1 MINPVDDLQDCD
13 DADDG
18 NNANGF
24 IQSFN
29 LESQTPAILGSQ
41 DPNIYTVTYHTSAN
55 DANQGINAI
64 TNTTAYTNTE
74 AYVQTIYIRLTNNIS
89 GCFADRQDFDI
100 VVNPLPEAKPC
111 FKY

>member
-1 MINPVDDLQDCD
+1 MLHNTLVVDPTPVINPVDDLQDCD

-55 DANQGINAI
+55 DANQGINAL
-64 TNTTAYTNTE
+64 
-74 AYVQTIYIRLTNNIS
+74 TIQRTYQYRGLCSLEDAN
-89 GCFADRQDFDI
+89 A
-100 VVNPLPEAKPC
+100 
-111 FKY
+111 